1 MLADDE
7 RPYYYLSTVGKA
19 MSVLEQFTK
28 ADGQLSVSEIARRTG
43 LPKSVA
49 HRILATLTQLG
60 FVAQDSSEGTY
71 RLGVKSLELGLSYL
85 RHSPIEQVAQ
95 IHMQNL
101 ISRFADMMSHVAILD
116 GTEVLYQRT
125 VVGSQVTYFTRATLG
140 RRRPAYCNGLGKV
153 LLAYLSPTELES
165 YLALVELRPFTST
178 TITTPEALREEL
190 ERIRR
195 QESAVDRQEN
205 HADRRC
211 VAAPIRDHT
220 GRVVAA
226 LSLAGLPEIYEK
238 YGVELLT
245 GEIKA
250 TAAAI
255 SRDLGYASISQGM
268 GSPLAGD
275 SIALVTPL

>member
-1 MLADDE
+1 MLANDD
-7 RPYYYLSTVGKA
+7 RPYYFLSTVAKA
-19 MSVLEQFTK
+19 MSVLDQFTK
-28 ADGQLSVSEIARRTG
+28 TDGQLSVSEIARRTA
-43 LPKSVA
+43 LPKSVT

-60 FVAQDSSEGTY
+60 FIAQDSSEGSY

-101 ISRFADMMSHVAILD
+101 IQRFPDLMSHVAILD

-125 VVGSQVTYFTRATLG
+125 VVGTQASYHTRATLG

-153 LLAYLSPTELES
+153 LLAYLSPTELDN
-165 YLALVELRPFTST
+165 YLAVVELRPFTST
-178 TITTPEALREEL
+178 TITSPVALREEL

-195 QESAVDRQEN
+195 QESALDNQEN
-205 HADRRC
+205 HSDRRC

-226 LSLAGLPEIYEK
+226 LSLAGLPEIHEK
-238 YGVELLT
+238 YGLETLIA
-245 GEIKA
+245 EIKA
-250 TAAAI
+250 AAAAI
-255 SRDLGYASISQGM
+255 SRELGYATSLPLTPTLDAVSIT
-268 GSPLAGD
+268 A
-275 SIALVTPL
+275 